1 MTAIRVLP
9 EAFEDLSEAV
19 DWYNDRRD
27 GLGDE
32 FADLFYSSVQKI
44 QKRPLLHG
52 MVYRAFR
59 RHLFKRFPYSVYYR
73 IYKKEIIVSLIFHLA
88 RNPKTLR
95 QILRN
100 REKLD

>member
-1 MTAIRVLP
+1 MNNTRVLP

-32 FADLFYSSVQKI
+32 FADLFHSSVQRI
-44 QKRPLLHG
+44 QKNPYIHG

-73 IYKKEIIVSLIFHLA
+73 IHKKEIIVSLIFHLA
-88 RNPKTLR
+88 RNPKTLHR
-95 QILRN
+95 ILRS
-100 REKLD
+100 REKLS